1 MNPVLSRIPVKM
13 LGDVLSTRA
22 LERII
27 QDAAQE
33 RRVHPAQL
41 DAQALESVLKKDIY
55 RRLQL
60 SLPAKL
66 AKKRVLDVLGEVQR
80 VAAEVGTVDYVPADL
95 SGLEEGVRRFTLYFD
110 WPESQRLRGVLNM
123 ARQEESVGNDV
134 SALLQEG
141 ESLIEQMDR
150 RLAEGLVAQGQDLAE
165 LRATFER
172 VSAVGGREVRR
183 LETLLEQVDDAQ
195 KQGMLLPGEV
205 ERARTLSLKLR
216 RQLES
221 SVVQNTPGDAQPDP
235 AAEAKLRAL
244 ELELVGRRLG
254 DVLAEFSPLIG
265 ARPELEAHAAALNDA
280 LAGGTLTEQAVA
292 DWQQDLS
299 ARRGQ
304 LRSEQQ
310 AQLAELERQ
319 LAELPASG
327 EAEKARVTLGLARHT
342 LEEGGLAA
350 DELRDLALAVQALQS
365 SPGGASET
373 LRQQRELSELERSA
387 RDVSGAGEELAP
399 QIAQARERL
408 QRGEDVDIDALY
420 AVLERR
426 MGQAAQEREGLD
438 ARADHV
444 VREYDSVRDLAG
456 ETIQKL
462 GRLADTLRA
471 QRRLGQLSV
480 QARERYLQ
488 TLTEAEAL
496 LDEARAEHAAAQE
509 VTASFG
515 EDALSGLLDI
525 FDLESAESGL
535 FDVDASEPE
544 PGSDLLVGGKNED
557 EDLRPGTGTGSGDSA
572 GAAGSPGTA
581 AGADTGGFNP
591 FAFLSGTSAA
601 ASHPADSLPAAASAE
616 PGDAAPP
623 PLTEA
628 QHLPEHAWLIAHGRR
643 QAGQPDHAA
652 ERLAPLLQSAAELGI
667 TRLRFEDGDWSW
679 SARQSPAGTWRLARA
694 ADAATLELNSGAW
707 LKQD

>member
-33 RRVHPAQL
+33 RRIHPAQL

-55 RRLQL
+55 RRLQT
-60 SLPAKL
+60 SLPAQL
-66 AKKRVLDVLGEVQR
+66 AKRRVLDVLAEVQR
-80 VAAEVGTVDYVPADL
+80 VSAEVGTVDYVPVDL

-110 WPESQRLRGVLNM
+110 WPESQRLRGVLSM
-123 ARQEESVGNDV
+123 ARQEEAVGSDV
-134 SALLQEG
+134 SALLEEG
-141 ESLIEQMDR
+141 ESLIAQMDR
-150 RLAEGLVAQGQDLAE
+150 RLAEGLVVQGQDLAE

-221 SVVQNTPGDAQPDP
+221 SVVQSSPGAAQAD
-235 AAEAKLRAL
+235 AEAEARIRAM
-244 ELELVGRRLG
+244 ELEHAGRRLG
-254 DVLAEFSPLIG
+254 DVMAEFGPLIDG
-265 ARPELEAHAAALNDA
+265 RPELETHAAALGDA

-299 ARRGQ
+299 AQRGQ
-304 LRSEQQ
+304 LRDEQL
-310 AQLAELERQ
+310 AQLGELERQ
-319 LAELPASG
+319 LGELPASE
-327 EAEKARVTLGLARHT
+327 EAGQARVTLGLARHT
-342 LEEGGLAA
+342 LEEGGLAVG
-350 DELRDLALAVQALQS
+350 ELRDLHLTLQALQH
-365 SPGGASET
+365 SPAGASET
-373 LRQQRELSELERSA
+373 LHQQRELSQLERSA
-387 RDVSGAGEELAP
+387 RDVAGAAEELVP
-399 QIAQARERL
+399 QIAQAREAL
-408 QRGEDVDIDALY
+408 MRGEAVDIDGLY
-420 AVLERR
+420 TVLERR
-426 MGQAAQEREGLD
+426 MGQAAQEREELD

-471 QRRLGQLSV
+471 QRGLGQLSA

-496 LDEARAEHAAAQE
+496 LDEAHAEHQAAQE

-515 EDALSGLLDI
+515 EDALSDLLGI
-525 FDLESAESGL
+525 FDLEGAGGGL
-535 FDVDASEPE
+535 FDVDTNEPE
-544 PGSDLLVGGKNED
+544 GGDLLLGGPAATDDPTPAKA
-557 EDLRPGTGTGSGDSA
+557 DSQA
-572 GAAGSPGTA
+572 AAGSSQA
-581 AGADTGGFNP
+581 EAGGFNP
-591 FAFLSGTSAA
+591 FAFLPGSAA
-601 ASHPADSLPAAASAE
+601 PAAGTGPSDSTFS
-616 PGDAAPP
+616 PAPP
-623 PLTEA
+623 VTEPEL
-628 QHLPEHAWLIAHGRR
+628 LPEHAWLIAQGRR
-643 QAGQPDHAA
+643 QAGAPDHAA
-652 ERLAPLLQSAAELGI
+652 ERLAPLLEQAAELGI
-667 TRLRFEDGDWSW
+667 TRLRFEDSDWSW
-679 SARQSPAGTWRLARA
+679 SARRNEAGDWRLARA
-694 ADAATLELNSGAW
+694 TDAATLELNSGAW
-707 LKQD
+707 LKGE